1 LEIHDKGANEFVV
14 NTIDNGYVIAVI
26 RNPPP
31 MKKNPKQTKIKDVKC
46 HAKGLS
52 KLKHT

>member
-1 LEIHDKGANEFVV
+1 MRVYAYFIFSQDV
-14 NTIDNGYVIAVI
+14 
-26 RNPPP
+26 
-31 MKKNPKQTKIKDVKC
+31 KKKTKQAKIKDVKC

>member
-1 LEIHDKGANEFVV
+1 LEIHDIGANEFVV

-31 MKKNPKQTKIKDVKC
+31 MFPPYMFTMLTTSIK
-46 HAKGLS
+46 HPL
-52 KLKHT
+52 